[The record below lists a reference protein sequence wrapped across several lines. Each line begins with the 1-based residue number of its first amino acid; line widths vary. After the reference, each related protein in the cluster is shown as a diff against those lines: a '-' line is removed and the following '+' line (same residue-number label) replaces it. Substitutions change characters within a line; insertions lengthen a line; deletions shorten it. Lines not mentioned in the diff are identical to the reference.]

1 MNLIATKILNNKPDY
16 LRNLKYLD
24 EKYNSIFTRKLEKE
38 NNEINVLSL
47 FCEMEFGYLL
57 NEIFDDVIYEPKIKG
72 KTPDWLVI
80 SNNQKIIF
88 EVRKINPIEDDIQQ
102 RIDLA
107 KKDDYFGLTQT
118 LFSSSRFKFLK
129 HIHKITQK
137 EETYR
142 ELIQKEN
149 YLLVICIDVINL
161 HNEFIEDTDLKD
173 YLDFSNKNSLIGENK
188 VFCQNTAGII
198 GKPIFPKNIFIK
210 NENAKYKLNDK
221 NIKLLEEL
229 I

>member
-1 MNLIATKILNNKPDY
+1 SDIY

-102 RIDLA
+102 SNDITKKID
-107 KKDDYFGLTQT
+107 DDNMCY
-118 LFSSSRFKFLK
+118 
-129 HIHKITQK
+129 
-137 EETYR
+137 
-142 ELIQKEN
+142 N
-149 YLLVICIDVINL
+149 
-161 HNEFIEDTDLKD
+161 
-173 YLDFSNKNSLIGENK
+173 NK
-188 VFCQNTAGII
+188 
-198 GKPIFPKNIFIK
+198 GK
-210 NENAKYKLNDK
+210 
-221 NIKLLEEL
+221 
-229 I
+229 